1 MSSRHH
7 EHSGHGRHHHHHG
20 IGGHDHYNALRSAGK
35 RSLVAAFILI
45 AGFMVVEVAG
55 GILSGSLALL
65 ADAGHMLTD
74 AASIGLALT
83 AMHFADRSHSVRRTF
98 GYHRLEILAALV
110 NALALWVIVAW
121 VLFEAY
127 DRFTSTTEIKGGLML
142 GIGVIGL
149 GVNLIA
155 AWILRRSSGNNINI
169 EGAYLHVIADLLG
182 SIGVV
187 ISGSLIWAFGWTLAD
202 PVASVVI
209 AVLILVSSWQLM
221 KKVVHVLLEGTPE
234 HIDVYQLCRK
244 LEAVEG
250 VTLVHDIH
258 VWTISAGNEALTAHI
273 LIDPDYRGDV
283 EDLRLRLRD
292 IVYNDFGIGHITLQV
307 EKSLEGC
314 TEDHHFDHLMTP
326 ASSAD

>member
-1 MSSRHH
+1 MNSIHH
-7 EHSGHGRHHHHHG
+7 EHSGHGSDHHHHG
-20 IGGHDHYNALRSAGK
+20 SAGHDRYHALRNAGK
-35 RSLVAAFILI
+35 RSLVVAFILI
-45 AGFMVVEVAG
+45 SGFMIAEVIG
-55 GILSGSLALL
+55 GIMSGSLALL

-74 AASIGLALT
+74 AASIALALT
-83 AMHFADRSHSVRRTF
+83 AMHFADRPHSVRRTF

-110 NALALWVIVAW
+110 NALALWLIVAW

-127 DRFTSTTEIKGGLML
+127 DRFTSVTEVKGGLMMS
-142 GIGVIGL
+142 IGVIGL
-149 GVNLIA
+149 GVNLTA
-155 AWILRRSSGNNINI
+155 ARILHKSSDHNVNI
-169 EGAYLHVIADLLG
+169 EGAFLHVIADLLG

-187 ISGSLIWAFGWTLAD
+187 ISGGLIWAFGWTLAD
-202 PVASVVI
+202 PIASVII

-234 HIDVYQLCRK
+234 HIDVYQLCGK

-258 VWTISAGNEALTAHI
+258 VWTISAGNEALTAHV
-273 LIDPDYRGDV
+273 LIDPDYPADV

-292 IVYNDFGIGHITLQV
+292 IVYNEFGIGHITLQV

-314 TEDHHFDHLMTP
+314 TEDHRFDHLMTP
-326 ASSAD
+326 VSPTD

>member
-1 MSSRHH
+1 MNSIHH
-7 EHSGHGRHHHHHG
+7 GHSGHGSDHRHHG
-20 IGGHDHYNALRSAGK
+20 SAGHDQYHALRSAGK
-35 RSLVAAFILI
+35 RSLVVAFILI
-45 AGFMVVEVAG
+45 SGFMIAEVIG
-55 GILSGSLALL
+55 GIMSGSLALL

-74 AASIGLALT
+74 AASIALALT
-83 AMHFADRSHSVRRTF
+83 AMHFAGRPHSVRRTF

-110 NALALWVIVAW
+110 NALALWLIVAW

-127 DRFTSTTEIKGGLML
+127 DRFTSVTEVKGGLMMS
-142 GIGVIGL
+142 IGVIGL
-149 GVNLIA
+149 CVNLVA
-155 AWILRRSSGNNINI
+155 AWVLRRSSEHNINV
-169 EGAYLHVIADLLG
+169 EGAFLHVIADLLG

-202 PVASVVI
+202 PIASVII

-234 HIDVYQLCRK
+234 HIDVYQLCSK

-258 VWTISAGNEALTAHI
+258 VWTISAGNEALTAHV
-273 LIDPDYRGDV
+273 LIDPDYSGDV

-292 IVYNDFGIGHITLQV
+292 IVYNEFGIGHITLQV

-314 TEDHHFDHLMTP
+314 TEDHHFNHLMTP
-326 ASSAD
+326 VSPID